1 MGKKFKVGK
10 SYECANMYMGSIK
23 VLKRYK
29 KNIIVFD
36 GKEEYKAS
44 VKIDNEGDEYIQNN
58 SVTPRM
64 KGIYTYSASW
74 EI

>member
-10 SYECANMYMGSIK
+10 SYECANMFMSSIK
-23 VLKRYK
+23 VLKRCK

-36 GKEEYKAS
+36 GKEEYKANI
-44 VKIDNEGDEYIQNN
+44 KIDNEGDEYIQNN
-58 SVTPRM
+58 SVSSRVR
-64 KGIYTYSASW
+64 GIYTYSASW